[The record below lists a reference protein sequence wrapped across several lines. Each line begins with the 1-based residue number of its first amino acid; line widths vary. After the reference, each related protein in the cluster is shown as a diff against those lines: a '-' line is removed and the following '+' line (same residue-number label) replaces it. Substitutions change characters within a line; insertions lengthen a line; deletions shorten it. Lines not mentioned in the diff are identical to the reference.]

1 MQWPLGLAPRTATT
15 CGAGSGVAPRLE
27 GGPDPRGL
35 PAAQTLPPCQ
45 QLGAAGSTTGCCP
58 AWLCCAVPRTLP
70 PHLSGQQAVLLA
82 LGEVEARGAALR
94 LSRAALQQ
102 HRLHVQPAALC
113 AGRQGGGGARV
124 ADWQGSQGGS
134 TAPRGGQSSG
144 PCSSHTRRGVR
155 PHLCRSARAP
165 RTWPPPAWPGRPGAA
180 AVRCPPAPR
189 LAPRFAARCRPP
201 TGPRTGGR
209 GRAVEQLP
217 KGRARPAARCCERC
231 GCAAALARAATEAA

>member
-15 CGAGSGVAPRLE
+15 CGAGAGVAPRLE

-70 PHLSGQQAVLLA
+70 PHLSRQQSVLLA

-94 LSRAALQQ
+94 LSRAAFQQ

-113 AGRQGGGGARV
+113 AGRQAAAAHGWPIGRA
-124 ADWQGSQGGS
+124 
-134 TAPRGGQSSG
+134 
-144 PCSSHTRRGVR
+144 
-155 PHLCRSARAP
+155 ARA
-165 RTWPPPAWPGRPGAA
+165 GQHGAA
-180 AVRCPPAPR
+180 RRPQLRAP
-189 LAPRFAARCRPP
+189 
-201 TGPRTGGR
+201 
-209 GRAVEQLP
+209 QLP
-217 KGRARPAARCCERC
+217 HEARRPAAPVSQRTRPTNVASSCVARPTGCCGGPVPSSASASSTIR
-231 GCAAALARAATEAA
+231 RSM